1 MAVGTPG
8 RLCALAESGALP
20 LAAVRL
26 LVLDEAD
33 QLWAADGFRADVQ
46 WLAAALPRG
55 KQARARAVGPASP
68 LRQHSVVQHRSLCPN
83 QGVRTSSDSMRQSE
97 ARRRARG
104 CRGAVAGACLCRLA
118 GHQRR
123 LLVAT

>member
-33 QLWAADGFRADVQ
+33 QLWAADGFRSDVQ

-55 KQARARAVGPASP
+55 KQARAHARVGGCTPCGGACRAGARPRTASA
-68 LRQHSVVQHRSLCPN
+68 
-83 QGVRTSSDSMRQSE
+83 VRRQSGSPADAGLRGLAH
-97 ARRRARG
+97 ARAG
-104 CRGAVAGACLCRLA
+104 SPDVSGAC
-118 GHQRR
+118 
-123 LLVAT
+123 